1 MGTETVTTKEVISSV
16 VLIPESGQLIF
27 SSSKILVLPNGQEIE
42 ESSTSETA
50 VIAKDSKLYADI
62 IAERANVV
70 VEPTVEG
77 TDGLD

>member
-27 SSSKILVLPNGQEIE
+27 SSSKIIVLPNGQEIT
-42 ESSTSETA
+42 ESSDSQTA
-50 VIAKDSKLYADI
+50 VIAKDSKLYKDI

-70 VEPTVEG
+70 VEPTVEPVVN
-77 TDGLD
+77 